1 MHCGIPFMI
10 KPLRSA
16 SLALALLLPAAA
28 YAQDSYGQAPGID
41 FELGLGAG
49 VSPEYFGSSSY
60 ILSPVPVIRIQRL
73 TLPNGRT
80 FGGGPE
86 TGFSIGPS
94 FDFIGERS
102 AADHPVLTGLN
113 TVDTAVELGV
123 SASYTFQHLRVSGA
137 IRHGFG
143 GHHGIRG
150 EVGIDALFKPTEK
163 LAIYAGPRFGFA
175 DEEFTNTYFGVSAA
189 EAAVSSFAQTNVD
202 GGLLSTGLEVGARYD
217 FNDTWA
223 AESKASWSRLQG
235 DAGDSPI
242 TAQGS
247 RDQYGLSFALIRKFS
262 IDF

>member
-1 MHCGIPFMI
+1 MI

-123 SASYTFQHLRVSGA
+123 SATAVVVSM
-137 IRHGFG
+137 
-143 GHHGIRG
+143 
-150 EVGIDALFKPTEK
+150 
-163 LAIYAGPRFGFA
+163 
-175 DEEFTNTYFGVSAA
+175 
-189 EAAVSSFAQTNVD
+189 EAHSCAVLETR
-202 GGLLSTGLEVGARYD
+202 GLEYA
-217 FNDTWA
+217 
-223 AESKASWSRLQG
+223 K
-235 DAGDSPI
+235 
-242 TAQGS
+242 
-247 RDQYGLSFALIRKFS
+247 GLFHDNAVRVYNL
-262 IDF
+262 

>member
-1 MHCGIPFMI
+1 MI

-16 SLALALLLPAAA
+16 SLALALLLPATAH
-28 YAQDSYGQAPGID
+28 AQDSYGQAPGID

-94 FDFIGERS
+94 FDFIGKRS
-102 AADHPVLTGLN
+102 ASDHPVLAGLD
-113 TVDTAVELGV
+113 TVDAAVELGL
-123 SASYTFQHLRVSGA
+123 SASYTFQNLRVSGD

-150 EVGIDALFKPTEK
+150 EVGVDALFKPTEK

-175 DEEFTNTYFGVSAA
+175 DDEFTNTYFGVSAA
-189 EAAVSSFAQTNVD
+189 EAAVSAFPETAVD

>member
-1 MHCGIPFMI
+1 MI
-10 KPLRSA
+10 KSIRIA
-16 SLALALLLPAAA
+16 SLSLAFLAPAMVH
-28 YAQDSYGQAPGID
+28 AQEMGGQAPGID
-41 FELGLGAG
+41 FEVGLGAG

-94 FDFIGERS
+94 FDLIGKRS
-102 AADHPVLTGLN
+102 ASDHPVLTGLD
-113 TVDTAVELGV
+113 TVDAAVELGV
-123 SASYTFQHLRVSGA
+123 GASYTFQNLRVSGA
-137 IRHGFG
+137 IRHGLG

-150 EVGIDALFKPTEK
+150 EVGVDALFKPSDK
-163 LAIYAGPRFGFA
+163 LAIYGGPRFGFA
-175 DEEFTNTYFGVSAA
+175 DDKFTDTYFGVSVA
-189 EAAVSSFAQTNVD
+189 EAAGSSFTETDVD
-202 GGLLSTGLEVGARYD
+202 GGFLSAGLEVGARYD
-217 FNDTWA
+217 FNDNWA
-223 AESKASWSRLQG
+223 AESKATWSRLQG

-242 TAQGS
+242 TAEGS